1 MAKKRTAGRTPAA
14 KPARTPK
21 ATSKKPAATTEVE
34 VIEEAAGEGIDTG
47 IVVMTSVILVTA
59 ILFVDKLR
67 GIFDTGVFF

>member
-21 ATSKKPAATTEVE
+21 TKSKKPAATAEVE

-47 IVVMTSVILVTA
+47 IVVMTSLILVA
-59 ILFVDKLR
+59 AFLFVDKLR
-67 GIFDTGVFF
+67 GMFDEGMFF